1 MAKENEFIDAVGESW
16 VCRFNT
22 PALLD
27 AGRDLNVT
35 PALLETPEQI
45 NIGIMGRLVW
55 YAVRN
60 LANARGV
67 SKKQFEEERMTLA
80 VLPYAVRATFAA
92 LAVAFPNDIAE
103 EQQPKRPLAV
113 GGGSDTPKS
122 GETSMN

>member
-80 VLPYAVRATFAA
+80 VLPMPFAPHLPLWQWHFQMILRRNNSPNA
-92 LAVAFPNDIAE
+92 L
-103 EQQPKRPLAV
+103 
-113 GGGSDTPKS
+113 GGRRRERHTQEWRDL
-122 GETSMN
+122 